1 MQFFFAL
8 HFQFFKHYL
17 FTVHK
22 IRVCDH
28 TQPWQKFKI
37 ELNDREHTKK
47 RNEAKNLRLKGF
59 EEHSM
64 SHWTYNKFTCVSN
77 GLQQIR
83 NRTVFIKSRLCKIT
97 GCTHFTHV
105 NMHLVA
111 NDAAIYLL
119 SSFVRPFIHTY
130 MASKV
135 RNRHCVTICVHCHS
149 PVRLHCIVFRV
160 NLLGFGSFFLIR
172 ALFCELFYWRWLH
185 FDRSHMPFFWRFNF
199 C

>member
-1 MQFFFAL
+1 
-8 HFQFFKHYL
+8 
-17 FTVHK
+17 
-22 IRVCDH
+22 
-28 TQPWQKFKI
+28 
-37 ELNDREHTKK
+37 
-47 RNEAKNLRLKGF
+47 
-59 EEHSM
+59 M

-97 GCTHFTHV
+97 GCIHFTHV

-119 SSFVRPFIHTY
+119 SSFVRSFIHTWHQKLEIDIVWLY
-130 MASKV
+130 VYIAIRLSVCIASFFGW
-135 RNRHCVTICVHCHS
+135 ICLVLVH
-149 PVRLHCIVFRV
+149 
-160 NLLGFGSFFLIR
+160 FFLIR